1 MIVMYVGL
9 TFILK
14 TATGQRHFTK
24 LRCSFILLLILGKM
38 ETQGKKTSKIEQ
50 AAEDLFNYAI
60 DREDIKWLMAHL
72 SEEEDVKRTTVEYEL
87 PILKIIS
94 VGWSLSYYLPGS
106 PQKEALSNLYW
117 TAINDFSKD
126 LSTTTEMMTGQKIDY
141 FEILKERLNTYVKAL
156 EEQPDARDPAAVIGP
171 EFAKT
176 CGNADDIFTFMTGSK
191 MFMSVIARVKEY
203 LEAVKLR

>member
-1 MIVMYVGL
+1 MKKKN
-9 TFILK
+9 K
-14 TATGQRHFTK
+14 TP
-24 LRCSFILLLILGKM
+24 
-38 ETQGKKTSKIEQ
+38 SKIEQ

-60 DREDIKWLMAHL
+60 DRQDVKWLMDNLA
-72 SEEEDVKRTTVEYEL
+72 EEADVKRTAVEYEL

-94 VGWSLSYYLPGS
+94 VGWCLSYYLPGS
-106 PQKEALSNLYW
+106 AQKDELSNLYW

-141 FEILKERLNTYVKAL
+141 FEILKERLDKYIKAL
-156 EEQPDARDPAAVIGP
+156 EKQPDVQDPAAVIGP
-171 EFAKT
+171 EFAGA
-176 CGNADDIFTFMTGSK
+176 CGNADDIFAFMTGSK